1 MNKKINI
8 YILNIIIFLQGF
20 VFYAPIATIYRE
32 KRGISLSQIFL
43 IESIYMIL
51 IILMEIP
58 WGRFA
63 DKFGYKKT
71 LILSNFIFFL
81 SKIIFFKADSFFM
94 FFIERLLLAIS
105 ISGLSGCDTALIYV
119 SLDEEDNSERAFAKY
134 GFFANLG
141 FLLGS
146 LLATF
151 IINISIDSA
160 AFYTI
165 IPYGFAFLLSFL
177 LKDIKGKATESLGI
191 KRNLKYVFSKKNIV
205 IIIIAI
211 ALITEV
217 VQSITVVLNQ
227 GIYIKSNI
235 DIKYFGLILVAIQI
249 INLISV
255 KSYKLTNK
263 IGQKSSIKLFI
274 IIIALSSF
282 SLIFIK
288 NGFLAFIGI
297 ALISTSRSFI
307 EPIFMD
313 IKNKSIQSIDR
324 ATLLSIYSMFQSI
337 VASIVNPLIGVT
349 SNYSLELGLIVC
361 SIISI
366 ISLILM
372 SLGSNRE

>member
-151 IINISIDSA
+151 IINISMDLA
-160 AFYTI
+160 AFFTI
-165 IPYGFAFLLSFL
+165 IPYGFAFLLTFL

-191 KRNLKYVFSKKNIV
+191 KRNLRDVFNKKNIV
-205 IIIIAI
+205 IFIIAI

-313 IKNKSIQSIDR
+313 IKNKSIQNIDR

-337 VASIVNPLIGVT
+337 VASIINPLIGVA

-366 ISLILM
+366 ISLLLM
-372 SLGSNRE
+372 RLGSSRE

>member
-8 YILNIIIFLQGF
+8 YILNIIVFLQGF

-32 KRGISLSQIFL
+32 NRGISISQIFL

-81 SKIIFFKADSFFM
+81 SKIIFFKANSFFM
-94 FFIERLLLAIS
+94 FFIERLLLSIS
-105 ISGLSGCDTALIYV
+105 ISGISGCDTALIYL
-119 SLDEEDNSERAFAKY
+119 SLDEEDNSEKAFAKY
-134 GFFANLG
+134 GFFGNLG

-151 IINISIDSA
+151 IINISMHLA

-191 KRNLKYVFSKKNIV
+191 KRNLRDVFNKKNIV
-205 IIIIAI
+205 IFIIAI

-274 IIIALSSF
+274 IIISLSSF

-288 NGFLAFIGI
+288 NRFLAVIGI

-313 IKNKSIQSIDR
+313 IKNKSIQNIDR
-324 ATLLSIYSMFQSI
+324 ATLLSIYSMLQSI
-337 VASIVNPLIGVT
+337 IASIINPLIGVA

-361 SIISI
+361 SIISFV
-366 ISLILM
+366 SLILM
-372 SLGSNRE
+372 RLGNINK

>member
-8 YILNIIIFLQGF
+8 YILNIIVFLQGF

-32 KRGISLSQIFL
+32 NRGINLSQIFL

-81 SKIIFFKADSFFM
+81 SKVIFFKANSFFM
-94 FFIERLLLAIS
+94 FFIERLLLSIS
-105 ISGLSGCDTALIYV
+105 ISGISGCDTALIYL
-119 SLDEEDNSERAFAKY
+119 SLDEEDNSEKAFAKY

-151 IINISIDSA
+151 IINISMDLA

-191 KRNLKYVFSKKNIV
+191 KRNLRYVFSKKNIL
-205 IIIIAI
+205 IFIIAI

-274 IIIALSSF
+274 MIISLSSF

-288 NGFLAFIGI
+288 NRFLAFIGI
-297 ALISTSRSFI
+297 ALISTSMAFI

-313 IKNKSIQSIDR
+313 IKNKSIQNIDR

-337 VASIVNPLIGVT
+337 IASIINPLIGVA

-361 SIISI
+361 SIISFV
-366 ISLILM
+366 SLILIR
-372 SLGSNRE
+372 LGNINK

>member
-151 IINISIDSA
+151 IINISMDLA
-160 AFYTI
+160 AFFTI
-165 IPYGFAFLLSFL
+165 IPYGFAFLLTFL

-191 KRNLKYVFSKKNIV
+191 KRNLKYVFTKKNIV
-205 IIIIAI
+205 VFIIAI

-235 DIKYFGLILVAIQI
+235 DIKYFGLILVVIQI

-361 SIISI
+361 SIISFV
-366 ISLILM
+366 SLILM
-372 SLGSNRE
+372 RLGNINK